1 MVAEGAALS
10 GSWRSR
16 FRSRPCMGTSGMNPS
31 CHGRP
36 CGHRCHTDRN
46 PCIPR
51 RRLPASTG
59 PSATACRQTAGHQ
72 GRNGRTRRHPVGSSL
87 LRRPTAAH
95 GAARAARGP
104 EGAVAAAGGTASP
117 ASAAAWGQAAG
128 ASRRRRRRACGP
140 PGIDS
145 PFDPAAA
152 EASTSPLSSSSQRRL
167 YEASAAAAN
176 RMRAAKPTLRR
187 L

>member
-1 MVAEGAALS
+1 VVAEGAALS

-95 GAARAARGP
+95 GAARAARGAP
-104 EGAVAAAGGTASP
+104 VSRSLRRTEFCAMECVSRPRSGPRQTV
-117 ASAAAWGQAAG
+117 
-128 ASRRRRRRACGP
+128 RRRGLRKLRPQAPFSLQPPRARRG
-140 PGIDS
+140 GG
-145 PFDPAAA
+145 AA
-152 EASTSPLSSSSQRRL
+152 
-167 YEASAAAAN
+167 
-176 RMRAAKPTLRR
+176 
-187 L
+187 